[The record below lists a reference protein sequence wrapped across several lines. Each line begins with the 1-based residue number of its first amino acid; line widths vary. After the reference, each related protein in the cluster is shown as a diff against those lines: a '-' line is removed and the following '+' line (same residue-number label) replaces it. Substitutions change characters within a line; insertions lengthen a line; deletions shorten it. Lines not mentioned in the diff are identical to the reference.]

1 MSTPPAA
8 VILAG
13 GVAQR
18 PRGVQVFT
26 AGLAMPAD
34 AMPEDAMPQ
43 GAMQRVDFPAAAW
56 DPFHNVNTP
65 DDLTAARVL
74 ASRRE
79 ARWKP

>member
-1 MSTPPAA
+1 MK
-8 VILAG
+8 
-13 GVAQR
+13 
-18 PRGVQVFT
+18 VFT

-34 AMPEDAMPQ
+34 AMPHGAMPQ
-43 GAMQRVDFPAAAW
+43 DTMRRVDFPAAAW

>member
-26 AGLAMPAD
+26 AGLAMPKG
-34 AMPEDAMPQ
+34 AMPQ
-43 GAMQRVDFPAAAW
+43 GAMRRVDFPAAAW